1 MTKAKSHPSV
11 AAMEPLRV
19 DIPEAA
25 RILGVSRSRIYLR
38 IKDGSLRAVK
48 EGGRT
53 LIAMTE
59 LHAYVAR
66 TTHSNAVAATG
77 SRTAG

>member
-1 MTKAKSHPSV
+1 MTAAKKHPSV
-11 AAMEPLRV
+11 AAIAPLRV

-38 IKDGSLRAVK
+38 IREGSLKAVK

-53 LIAMTE
+53 LLAMSE
-59 LHAYVAR
+59 LQAYVAR
-66 TTHSNAVAATG
+66 TNVSGGN
-77 SRTAG
+77 RTTTA

>member
-1 MTKAKSHPSV
+1 MSAHNLSKSASKAI
-11 AAMEPLRV
+11 EPLRV

-38 IKDGSLRAVK
+38 IKDGSLSAIK

-53 LIAMTE
+53 LITMVE

-66 TTHSNAVAATG
+66 TTAEANKNNAAAG
-77 SRTAG
+77 

>member
-1 MTKAKSHPSV
+1 MAKRKPNPSV
-11 AAMEPLRV
+11 AAIAPLRV

-38 IKDGSLRAVK
+38 IREGSLASVK

-53 LIAMTE
+53 LIAMSE

-66 TTHSNAVAATG
+66 TNAVGGATTTHS
-77 SRTAG
+77 

>member
-1 MTKAKSHPSV
+1 MAKRKTNPSV
-11 AAMEPLRV
+11 AAIAPLRV

-38 IKDGSLRAVK
+38 LREGSLVSVK

-53 LIAMTE
+53 LIAMSE
-59 LHAYVAR
+59 LQAYVAR
-66 TTHSNAVAATG
+66 TNKVGGSPTTHS
-77 SRTAG
+77 